1 MKSTIL
7 TILATAGMFLANAQQ
22 AIPEFK
28 NKVMVLTKNNTLE
41 NLETTTLTYG
51 VKSGFGKG
59 SVFLK
64 ADGQHASTT
73 YDPTS
78 GNKFIV
84 KIVKDTDPETLVTLY
99 NFTVEKKYRKIVTAG
114 VGFGNAKDIELP
126 TPKLNF
132 TKVQDGVYIITPVK
146 PLEPGEYIFMVDQ
159 PLTGPGASEAKGQAF
174 AVPESK

>member
-1 MKSTIL
+1 MKSTFITL
-7 TILATAGMFLANAQQ
+7 LLAASTLYSYAQQ

-64 ADGQHASTT
+64 ADEPHASIT
-73 YDPTS
+73 YDPAS

-84 KIVKDTDPETLVTLY
+84 KIAQDTDPETIVTLY

-114 VGFGNAKDIELP
+114 VGMGSAKDIDLP
-126 TPKLNF
+126 TAKLNF
-132 TKVQDGVYIITPVK
+132 TKVQDGVYLLSTVK
-146 PLEPGEYIFMVDQ
+146 PLEAGEYIFMVNQ

-174 AVPESK
+174 SVPENK